1 MVVWV
6 VIFLI
11 VVYFIGRA
19 CMKFIEDEPGDPE
32 TLAQFSER
40 LKGQKKYEEMEAAHK
55 ARVER
60 IQKQMDE
67 TRKHMEEW

>member
-1 MVVWV
+1 MIVWV
-6 VIFLI
+6 VIFLV

-19 CMKFIEDEPGDPE
+19 CMRFLDDEQGERE
-32 TLAQFSER
+32 T
-40 LKGQKKYEEMEAAHK
+40 MEAFARRHAEMDANHK

>member
-6 VIFLI
+6 VIFLV

-19 CMKFIEDEPGDPE
+19 CMRFLDDPGDPE
-32 TLAQFSER
+32 TLAQFAKR
-40 LKGQKKYEEMEAAHK
+40 MEEAEKFHK

>member
-1 MVVWV
+1 MIVWV
-6 VIFLI
+6 VIFLV
-11 VVYFIGRA
+11 VVYFIGKA
-19 CMKFIEDEPGDPE
+19 CMRFLDEPGEPE
-32 TLAQFSER
+32 TMKDFSRRMREA
-40 LKGQKKYEEMEAAHK
+40 EAAHT